1 MIDTQTII
9 KIPRFIAT
17 MTINK
22 TPTFLVPI
30 HRYTDAGRSKYKVL
44 IKASSRYAAMNIA
57 ISEFGIDG
65 WIIDMNY
72 ENYEE
77 L

>member
-9 KIPRFIAT
+9 KFPAFIT
-17 MTINK
+17 TTTINK
-22 TPTFLVPI
+22 TPKYLVPI
-30 HRYTDAGRSKYKVL
+30 HRYTDTGISRYKVL

-57 ISEFGIDG
+57 ISEFSKDG
-65 WIIDMNY
+65 WNVDTNY
-72 ENYEE
+72 KNYEE